1 MIYQQRNL
9 NCSMMFLLLAR
20 AFTDAS
26 PDTAFPWL
34 NTNATVWG
42 GIPELKRVFFSSV
55 LQIIFNLFRAY
66 HHCRHHREK
75 KKDHS
80 TAFFQAS
87 KWFREFKKSGFSK
100 PSWLWEQHT
109 NLARPGVALAVTMW
123 SVRNISGGQGSA
135 NPLPFAEGSEK
146 APVGPYFGS
155 QYVELVFSRMELQP
169 QAQIAAR

>member
-20 AFTDAS
+20 AFTDAN

-42 GIPELKRVFFSSV
+42 GIPELKRGFFSQFFKLSSIYPMH
-55 LQIIFNLFRAY
+55 IITVGITG
-66 HHCRHHREK
+66 K

-87 KWFREFKKSGFSK
+87 KWFGEFKKSGFSK
-100 PSWLWEQHT
+100 PSWLWKQHS
-109 NLARPGVALAVTMW
+109 NLARPGVAFAVTMW
-123 SVRNISGGQGSA
+123 SIKNISGGQRSA

-146 APVGPYFGS
+146 APVGLYFGS

-169 QAQIAAR
+169 QAQIAGR

>member
-1 MIYQQRNL
+1 MCCDLPAKEFELQHDVL
-9 NCSMMFLLLAR
+9 
-20 AFTDAS
+20 TAS
-26 PDTAFPWL
+26 QGFHWCKPRYCISLTEHQWD
-34 NTNATVWG
+34 

-87 KWFREFKKSGFSK
+87 KWFGEFKKSGFSK

-146 APVGPYFGS
+146 APVGLYFGS